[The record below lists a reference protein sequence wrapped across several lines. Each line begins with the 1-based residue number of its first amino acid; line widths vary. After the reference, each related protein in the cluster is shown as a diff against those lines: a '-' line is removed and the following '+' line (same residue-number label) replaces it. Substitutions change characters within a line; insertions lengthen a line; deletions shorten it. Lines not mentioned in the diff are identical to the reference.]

1 MAVLMRA
8 DLDRKQQAAD
18 LYRGGQSLRAVAEVF
33 SVSDSTIRAW
43 LWQLGVARRTYS
55 EAVNLAF
62 RSGRKRVPNRG
73 TRWALDIPTCER
85 CGLVL
90 AGCANPNRA
99 TLCDDCDAEL
109 RQDKLYGCEELSAE
123 RREELGY
130 VPTGRCSD

>member
-85 CGLVL
+85 C
-90 AGCANPNRA
+90 
-99 TLCDDCDAEL
+99 DDCDAEL